1 MMLIGQENLRSSPSP
16 PVSCAE
22 TLAQNN
28 ESRENHGRL
37 KKNSS
42 AEYIDLSQKGDSGP
56 GSTKRFFIERVKY
69 RGIKNVLILTS
80 SEKDKQI
87 RPKQI
92 TSE

>member
-1 MMLIGQENLRSSPSP
+1 MLIGQENLRSSPSP

-28 ESRENHGRL
+28 ESQENHGGL
-37 KKNSS
+37 KKKHSS

-56 GSTKRFFIERVKY
+56 GSTKRLFIKHVKF
-69 RGIKNVLILTS
+69 RGIENIFILTS

-87 RPKQI
+87 RPRQI
-92 TSE
+92 ISE